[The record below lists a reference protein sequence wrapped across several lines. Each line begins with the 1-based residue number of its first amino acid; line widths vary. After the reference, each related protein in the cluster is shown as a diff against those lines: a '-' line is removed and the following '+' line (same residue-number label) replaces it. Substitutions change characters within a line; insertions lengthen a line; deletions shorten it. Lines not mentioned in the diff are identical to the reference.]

1 MSSSSPSSTSVS
13 AVVVSHDEGAN
24 LARTV
29 HVLLATLPRDGELVV
44 VDDCSTDG
52 SLDALIDSY
61 PTVRVLRTDT
71 RLGVAA
77 ARNFGARR
85 TDGDIVLFA
94 DAHVEPPLGWFQPFA
109 SALERPVVGVVGPG
123 VSVMGNEAVRGYGMT
138 WRSPVLRVGWL
149 PSRGRDPYAVPI
161 LGGCFIAMRRDVFE
175 ATGGWDEGLVG
186 WGYADSELALRLWT
200 LGYECVVVPAVCVA
214 HLFRRAFPYRLP
226 TDAVTHNLL
235 RVAGVHFAP
244 ARFAQVVRGL
254 TDRRDF
260 AAALARFVESDA
272 LRRLEDV
279 RARRRYDD
287 DWFCKRFGIDVFDG
301 EKGGIQ

>member
-1 MSSSSPSSTSVS
+1 LSLSSRSATSVS
-13 AVVVSHDEGAN
+13 AVVVSHDEGVN

-52 SLDALIDSY
+52 SADVLADSY

-85 TDGDIVLFA
+85 TAGEIVLFA
-94 DAHVEPPLGWFQPFA
+94 DAHVDAPLGWFEPFA
-109 SALERPVVGVVGPG
+109 SALEPPEVGVVGPG
-123 VSVMGNEAVRGYGMT
+123 VSVMGNDAVRGYGMT
-138 WRSPVLRVGWL
+138 WTSAALRVGWL
-149 PSRGRDPYAVPI
+149 PSRAREPYPVPI
-161 LGGCFIAMRRDVFE
+161 LGGCFVAMRRNVFE
-175 ATGGWDEGLVG
+175 ETGGWDEGLVG

-200 LGYECVVVPAVCVA
+200 LGYECVVIPAVCVA

-226 TDAVTHNLL
+226 ADAVTHNLL
-235 RVAGVHFAP
+235 RVAGIHFA
-244 ARFAQVVRGL
+244 ATRFAQVVRGL

-260 AAALARFVESDA
+260 SAALARFVESDA
-272 LRRLEDV
+272 LRRQEEV

-301 EKGGIQ
+301 QEGGIQ